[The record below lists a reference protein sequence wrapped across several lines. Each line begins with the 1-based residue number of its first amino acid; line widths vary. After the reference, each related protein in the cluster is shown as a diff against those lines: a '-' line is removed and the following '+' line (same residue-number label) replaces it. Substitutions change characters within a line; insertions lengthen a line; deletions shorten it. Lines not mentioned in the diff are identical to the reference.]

1 MTTRAAETEQ
11 DLPCDRAGTVS
22 ISQNKIG
29 IELSADFT
37 ASRGGIQMLFLR
49 PALRKAPAVALY
61 RDMIANYAERVPHW
75 HMSSLYQS
83 NPERILLKSFHE
95 IATRIPGPKNSIFA
109 GQKFFLIAHEPED
122 GVAEFIHAVAP
133 DVLLVVVCGNK
144 YASNRAET
152 LRRADMAIV
161 IDPDAPAQVA
171 GCNLFPVADS
181 SDVAPL
187 IRGWIDGW
195 FYGRNPSLVP
205 MFGKPD
211 AVTLLRRR
219 IEAERPVQPSPLV
232 LLMGRHRRDPAL
244 REAGQIR
251 EALAAE
257 AEAGYI
263 SLAMRHRYWG
273 LLQNPRMDDTQKL
286 SWLLKAGMR
295 ARFIDRSAT

>member
-1 MTTRAAETEQ
+1 MTTQPAESEQ
-11 DLPCDRAGTVS
+11 DLSCDRAGTVT

-29 IELSADFT
+29 VDLFTDFT
-37 ASRGGIQMLFLR
+37 EARGGIQMMFLR

-61 RDMIANYAERVPHW
+61 RDLIANYAERVPHW
-75 HMSSLYQS
+75 KLFSLYQS

-95 IATRIPGPKNSIFA
+95 IATRIPGPKNSIF
-109 GQKFFLIAHEPED
+109 GSQRLFLVAHEPED

-133 DVLLVVVCGNK
+133 EVLLIVVCGNK
-144 YASNRAET
+144 YAGNRAET

-161 IDPDAPAQVA
+161 VDADAPAQVA
-171 GCNLFPVADS
+171 GCNLFPVAANA
-181 SDVAPL
+181 DVAPL

-211 AVTLLRRR
+211 AVTLLRRK
-219 IEAERPVQPSPLV
+219 IEADRPVQPVPLV
-232 LLMGRHRRDPAL
+232 LLMGRRRRDPSL
-244 REAGQIR
+244 REAGRIR

-273 LLQNPRMDDTQKL
+273 LLQNPRMSDTQKL

-295 ARFIDRSAT
+295 ARFIDRSAA